1 MKNPVAFLATLAL
14 TSVMGSLA
22 VAGERCASPDN
33 ITSVSSTTHCLQIK
47 TYTPPAG
54 SARTLAV
61 VLHGALSRGGDAD
74 YIIGTAR
81 ISSTYGA
88 VGVAMARPGY
98 TLDGRTSTGVAT
110 RDKHPWYWHRSEE
123 IDSIAAAVAA
133 LKKHHGSE
141 RVVMVGH
148 SAGAVVS
155 GVTLGR
161 RAPLVDAVVLVSCPC
176 DFQEYRSYHDREPL
190 PRAESPVD
198 YLDAVPKSARIF
210 AVTGKRDRVTPPFL
224 ARDYVERARKLGLD
238 ATFLLVKQAGHGFG
252 RLDES
257 AELDEALWQA
267 IKAQGR

>member
-1 MKNPVAFLATLAL
+1 MLL
-14 TSVMGSLA
+14 
-22 VAGERCASPDN
+22 
-33 ITSVSSTTHCLQIK
+33 
-47 TYTPPAG
+47 
-54 SARTLAV
+54 
-61 VLHGALSRGGDAD
+61 
-74 YIIGTAR
+74 
-81 ISSTYGA
+81 

-110 RDKHPWYWHRSEE
+110 RDKHPSYWHRADE

-141 RVVMVGH
+141 PVVMVGH

-176 DFQEYRSYHDREPL
+176 DFQEYRSYHNRKPL
-190 PRAESPVD
+190 PQAESPVD

-210 AVTGKRDRVTPPFL
+210 AVTGKRDRVTPPSL

-238 ATFLLVKQAGHGFG
+238 ATFLPVAQAGHGFG

-257 AELDEALWQA
+257 AELDEALWRA
-267 IKAQGR
+267 INSQ

>member
-1 MKNPVAFLATLAL
+1 MNKYAILVAMFVPISILCWQPA
-14 TSVMGSLA
+14 
-22 VAGERCASPDN
+22 AGEPCASPDN
-33 ITSVSSTTHCLQIK
+33 VTSVSGTAHCLQIK
-47 TYTPPAG
+47 TYTPPDG
-54 SARTLAV
+54 SAGTLAV

-81 ISSTYGA
+81 ISATYGA

-110 RDKHPWYWHRSEE
+110 RDKHPWYWHRSDE
-123 IDSIAAAVAA
+123 IDSIAATVAA

-155 GVTLGR
+155 GVILGR

-176 DFQEYRSYHDREPL
+176 DFQEYRSHHDREPL

-198 YLDAVPKSARIF
+198 YLDAVPRSARIF

-224 ARDYVERARKLGLD
+224 ARDYVERARKHGLD
-238 ATFLLVKQAGHGFG
+238 ATFLLVEQAGHGFA

-257 AELDEALWQA
+257 AELDEALWNA
-267 IKAQGR
+267 IKSR

>member
-1 MKNPVAFLATLAL
+1 MRIPAALLAALAL
-14 TSVMGSLA
+14 IPAFGWHT

-33 ITSVSSTTHCLQIK
+33 VTSVSGTAHCLQIK
-47 TYTPPAG
+47 TYTPHDG
-54 SARTLAV
+54 SAGTLAV

-74 YIIGTAR
+74 YITGTAR
-81 ISSTYGA
+81 ISATYGA

-98 TLDGRTSTGVAT
+98 TLDGRTSTRVAT
-110 RDKHPWYWHRSEE
+110 RDKHPWYWHRADE
-123 IDSIAAAVAA
+123 IDSIAAAVEA

-176 DFQEYRSYHDREPL
+176 DFRKYRSWHDREPL

-198 YLDAVPKSARIF
+198 YLDSVPKSARIF

-224 ARDYVERARKLGLD
+224 ARDYVERARKRGLD
-238 ATFLLVKQAGHGFG
+238 ATFLLVEQAGHGFG

-267 IKAQGR
+267 IKSPGR

>member
-1 MKNPVAFLATLAL
+1 MRNAAALLATLAL
-14 TSVMGSLA
+14 IPVFGWHA
-22 VAGERCASPDN
+22 VAGERCVSPDN
-33 ITSVSSTTHCLQIK
+33 IASVSGTAHCLQIK
-47 TYTPPAG
+47 TYAPPAG
-54 SARTLAV
+54 SSRTLAV

-81 ISSTYGA
+81 ISATYGA

-110 RDKHPWYWHRSEE
+110 RDKHPSYWHRAEE

-133 LKKHHGSE
+133 LKNHHGSE

-155 GVTLGR
+155 GVMIGR

-176 DFQEYRSYHDREPL
+176 DFQEFRSYHDREPL
-190 PRAESPVD
+190 PQAESPVA

-238 ATFLLVKQAGHGFG
+238 ATFLPVEQAGHGFAH
-252 RLDES
+252 LDES

-267 IKAQGR
+267 IKSPGR